1 MEAGGMIAHARSSQ
15 IRNAEN
21 DNRLLISKVPEDYL
35 LSNSADVC

>member
-21 DNRLLISKVPEDYL
+21 RSLILKVLEDNL

>member
-1 MEAGGMIAHARSSQ
+1 MVAGGMIAHARSSQ

-21 DNRLLISKVPEDYL
+21 RTLISKSLGDYL

>member
-1 MEAGGMIAHARSSQ
+1 MVAGGMIAHARSSQ

-21 DNRLLISKVPEDYL
+21 RLLISKVFDDNL